1 MWPWSSSLET
11 PCLNVWC
18 PDCRTG
24 RSTYAYKKQR
34 RTELPATT
42 RWQQAHTYSFYHSF
56 FKLFHLFCKWK
67 GGGGGGVWVITWP
80 HLLWRLEIGLRE
92 SVLSYHV
99 SKKQGLKVGQALFL
113 AEPILRIQ
121 ILPLTTCFV
130 SAFGALWKEKGKAA
144 KSHRKWLKT
153 HRASIKG
160 CTYTTNNGICQFVQR
175 SQHKREKDGSW
186 RRISHAA
193 AFMSYVARLQKENV
207 EEKGEFIVFF
217 IVSASWQC
225 TTGCKLEYTNL
236 NIKPGWSDGERLQ
249 KEGYLLQQ
257 AQIWVFCLWSTLHSA
272 LTSSLTH
279 SMPVCRV
286 WEGVCVWV

>member
-1 MWPWSSSLET
+1 MKGRWGGECEWSRDPISCEGS
-11 PCLNVWC
+11 
-18 PDCRTG
+18 
-24 RSTYAYKKQR
+24 
-34 RTELPATT
+34 
-42 RWQQAHTYSFYHSF
+42 
-56 FKLFHLFCKWK
+56 
-67 GGGGGGVWVITWP
+67 
-80 HLLWRLEIGLRE
+80 RLAWEIG
-92 SVLSYHV
+92 LSYHV
-99 SKKQGLKVGQALFL
+99 SQKQGLKVGQALFL

-160 CTYTTNNGICQFVQR
+160 RTYTTNNGICQFVQR

-193 AFMSYVARLQKENV
+193 FIMSHVARLQKENV
-207 EEKGEFIVFF
+207 EGKGEFMVFF

-225 TTGCKLEYTNL
+225 TMGCKLEYPNL
-236 NIKPGWSDGERLQ
+236 YIKPGWSDGE
-249 KEGYLLQQ
+249 GYLLRQ
-257 AQIWVFCLWSTLHSA
+257 AQIWVFCLWPTLHSA

-286 WEGVCVWV
+286 WVYVCGCKTGCRQACRALS